1 MTFNE
6 ESYFS
11 HIYLDNELLINI
23 VGEIPVNIMTQL
35 FLLTIQLKTN
45 LIEMSKNPYFCFG
58 KHKLSKSVV

>member
-11 HIYLDNELLINI
+11 HIYLDNELLNNI

-45 LIEMSKNPYFCFG
+45 L
-58 KHKLSKSVV
+58 

>member
-35 FLLTIQLKTN
+35 FLLTIQLKQIFDRN
-45 LIEMSKNPYFCFG
+45 VKKPIFLFW
-58 KHKLSKSVV
+58 

>member
-11 HIYLDNELLINI
+11 HIYLDNELINI

-45 LIEMSKNPYFCFG
+45 L
-58 KHKLSKSVV
+58 

>member
-45 LIEMSKNPYFCFG
+45 LW
-58 KHKLSKSVV
+58 

>member
-11 HIYLDNELLINI
+11 HIYLDNELLIHI

-45 LIEMSKNPYFCFG
+45 L
-58 KHKLSKSVV
+58 

>member
-6 ESYFS
+6 ESYLS

-35 FLLTIQLKTN
+35 FLLTTCIQLKTN
-45 LIEMSKNPYFCFG
+45 L
-58 KHKLSKSVV
+58 